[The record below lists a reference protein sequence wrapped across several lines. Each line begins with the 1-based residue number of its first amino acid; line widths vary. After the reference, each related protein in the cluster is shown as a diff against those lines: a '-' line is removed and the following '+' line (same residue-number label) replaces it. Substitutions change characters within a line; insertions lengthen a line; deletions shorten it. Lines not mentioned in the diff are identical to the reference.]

1 MKGDKSMKSKLI
13 ICTLFVIMLSAFILP
28 SNVRAYDWCVHEW
41 SEWEVYIEPTCSR
54 SGRQYRRCNKCYEG
68 QYQDIPATG
77 KHTWGDWKVEM
88 EPTCSSSGWQCR
100 RCSVCFQE
108 ETQDLPSNG
117 RHVWDDWVT
126 DRSASYNHS
135 GQQHRSCNLCDAGE
149 FRTLPQKVADSKQR
163 KIINAVGKYFSA
175 AKKYNPKK
183 LNKCFAKKTSGSFF
197 STSSRKYMVQY
208 LKKQNKDIKYDI
220 QSVSVSGKTAT
231 AKVKVTYTDAYKVFY
246 RSFNDAVNYSISHP
260 GISNSAFH
268 NYFSKQL
275 KNNTRRYDVKIRTR
289 TIKFSYKNIKGK
301 WKISKNTLAIRDIA
315 NCRYEE
321 AYKDYF

>member
-1 MKGDKSMKSKLI
+1 MKEEKFMKRKLI
-13 ICTLFVIMLSAFILP
+13 ICTLFSIMLSTFIFP
-28 SNVRAYDWCVHEW
+28 SNIHAYSSCVHEW
-41 SEWEVYIEPTCSR
+41 SEWEVYIEPTCIH
-54 SGRQYRRCNKCYEG
+54 SGWQYRRCNNCYEG

-77 KHTWGDWKVEM
+77 QHTWGEWKVEM

-100 RCSVCFQE
+100 RCSVCFRE

-117 RHVWDDWVT
+117 RHVWGDWVT
-126 DRSASYNHS
+126 DWSASYNHN
-135 GQQHRSCNLCDAGE
+135 GRQHRYCNLCDAGE
-149 FRTLPQKVADSKQR
+149 FRTLPQKVSHSKQH
-163 KIINAVGKYFSA
+163 KIINAIGKYFSA

-183 LNKCFAKKTSGSFF
+183 LNNCFIKKTSGSFF

-208 LKKQNKDIKYDI
+208 LRKQNKDIEYDI

-231 AKVKVTYTDAYKVFY
+231 IRVKVTFADAYKIFY
-246 RSFNDAVNYSISHP
+246 RSFDNAVDYSISHP
-260 GISNSAFH
+260 NMSDGAFH

-275 KNNTRRYDVKIRTR
+275 KKNSRLYDVKIKTR
-289 TIKFSYKNIKGK
+289 TVKFSYKNVGGK

-321 AYKDYF
+321 AYNDFF